1 MFRSSH
7 LTTLLSL
14 GFLSTALSVPASAQ
28 RPCEDL
34 SSLRL
39 PDTTVTLAQR
49 VSAGDFT
56 PPAPNFGPNA
66 AGALPGNGPAGRA
79 PEGGRGASDAAA
91 GRGGRGGGRGN
102 PAAVLYAKLPAF
114 CRVAAEIKPTT
125 DSDIEIEVWMPAS
138 DWNGKLQSTGNGGWS
153 GAIGNLAMGQA
164 LDRGYATAG
173 TNTGHDG
180 GSGSFA
186 LGHPEKLID
195 FGYRAVHLMTLE
207 AKAIISA
214 YYGRGPTL
222 SYWNACSTGGRQGL
236 REAQQFPNDYDGI
249 IAGAPANYMTHL
261 EAWTLWAPAAMNAT
275 PESAIPASK
284 FAMIHQAVLVECD
297 KLDGVKDG
305 VIEHPRG
312 CHFDPQTLLCKGEDA
327 NNCLTA
333 AQVQTAQ
340 KLYEPATNPRTKAII
355 YPPFEPG
362 SELGWTFFAGPNPPS
377 VATDLFKYETFKNP
391 NWDWHTFDFDKDVAL
406 ADKVDDG
413 ILNTI
418 NPNLKA
424 FFARGGKLIQ
434 YHGWA
439 DSLIAPG
446 NSINYYESVVAKL
459 GGVSKVDDDYR
470 LFMVPGMGHCG
481 GGEGATNFDMLTALE
496 AWREHD
502 EAPEKII
509 ATKYVENNPAA
520 GVEMTHPLCPYPQT
534 AQYKG
539 SGDAN
544 DAANFACAV
553 RKEAQEIH
561 STKAGSSSP

>member
-1 MFRSSH
+1 MIRSGH
-7 LTTLLSL
+7 LTALLL
-14 GFLSTALSVPASAQ
+14 GFLCTTCSAPAFAQ

-39 PDTTVTLAQR
+39 PDTTITFAQT

-56 PPAPNFGPNA
+56 PPRPDVGPNTA
-66 AGALPGNGPAGRA
+66 AALPGNGPAA
-79 PEGGRGASDAAA
+79 
-91 GRGGRGGGRGN
+91 RGGGRGN
-102 PAAVLYAKLPAF
+102 PGAALYAKLPAF
-114 CRVAAEIKPTT
+114 CRVAAEIRPTT
-125 DSDIEIEVWMPAS
+125 DSDIKIEVWMPAS
-138 DWNGKLQSTGNGGWS
+138 GWNGKLQSTGNGGWS
-153 GAIGNLAMGQA
+153 GAIGYPAMGQA
-164 LDRGYATAG
+164 LDRRYATAG

-275 PESAIPASK
+275 PESSIPREK
-284 FAMIHQAVLVECD
+284 FALIHQAVLAECD
-297 KLDGVKDG
+297 SLDGAKDG
-305 VIEHPRG
+305 VIEDPRN
-312 CHFDPQTLLCKGEDA
+312 CHFDPKTLLCKGEDA
-327 NNCLTA
+327 NRCLTA

-340 KLYEPATNPRTKAII
+340 KIYEPATNPRTKAII

-377 VATDLFKYETFKNP
+377 VATDLFKYETFKDP
-391 NWDWHTFDFDKDVAL
+391 TWDWHTFDFDKDVAL

-413 ILNTI
+413 VLNTL

-439 DSLIAPG
+439 DSLIAPR

-459 GGVSKVDDDYR
+459 GGVSKTDNDYR
-470 LFMVPGMGHCG
+470 LFMVPGMGHCS
-481 GGEGATNFDMLTALE
+481 GGEGATNFDMVTALE

-509 ATKYVENNPAA
+509 ATKYVQNNPAA
-520 GVEMTHPLCPYPQT
+520 GIEITHPLCPYPQT

-539 SGDAN
+539 DGN
-544 DAANFACAV
+544 TNEEANFVCAV
-553 RKEAQEIH
+553 PKKAQEIR
-561 STKAGSSSP
+561 SAKAGDSSP

>member
-1 MFRSSH
+1 MTRSSV
-7 LTTLLSL
+7 LACATLGL
-14 GFLSTALSVPASAQ
+14 FLTALAHPASAQ
-28 RPCEDL
+28 RSCEAL
-34 SSLRL
+34 SALKL
-39 PDTTVTLAQR
+39 PDTTVTLAQA
-49 VSAGDFT
+49 VSAGDFA
-56 PPAPNFGPNA
+56 PPAPA
-66 AGALPGNGPAGRA
+66 AGLGAPADLPGRGP
-79 PEGGRGASDAAA
+79 GGRGPAEAAPQA
-91 GRGGRGGGRGN
+91 APGGRGEGALGRGGRGN
-102 PAAVLYAKLPAF
+102 PAATYATLPGF
-114 CRVAAEIKPTT
+114 CRVAAEIKPTS
-125 DSDIEIEVWMPAS
+125 DSDIKIEVWMPAS

-153 GAIGNLAMGQA
+153 GAIGYTAMGQA
-164 LDRGYATAG
+164 LARGYATAG

-186 LGHPEKLID
+186 LGHPEKLVD

-214 YYGRGPTL
+214 YYGRGPSL

-275 PESAIPASK
+275 PESAVPATK
-284 FAMIHQAVLVECD
+284 FGLIHQAVLGACD
-297 KLDGVKDG
+297 RLDGVKDG
-305 VIEHPRG
+305 VIEDPRN
-312 CHFDPQTLLCKGEDA
+312 CHFDPKTLLCKSGNASD
-327 NNCLTA
+327 CLTA
-333 AQVQTAQ
+333 TQVQTVERI
-340 KLYEPATNPRTKAII
+340 YEPATNPRTKATI

-377 VATDLFKYETFKNP
+377 VATDLFKYETFKDP

-406 ADKVDDG
+406 ADKVDNG
-413 ILNTI
+413 ILNTLD
-418 NPNLKA
+418 PNLEP
-424 FFARGGKLIQ
+424 FFTRGGKLIQ

-446 NSINYYESVVAKL
+446 NSINYYESVVEKL
-459 GGVSKVDDDYR
+459 GGVSKIDGSYR

-502 EAPEKII
+502 EVPERVI
-509 ATKYVENNPAA
+509 ATKYVGNGPAS
-520 GVEMTHPLCPYPQT
+520 GVAMTRPLCPYPQT

-539 SGDAN
+539 SGDTN
-544 DAANFACAV
+544 DAANFVCAV
-553 RKEAQEIH
+553 PK
-561 STKAGSSSP
+561 KKP